1 MINFSNILSSIGVVA
16 GNLTADNK
24 YDFYYGIEWSDGSFT
39 YNEYE
44 FYEKS
49 GFDSQYDFFQNYAD
63 SQYDFYRDIDSPGV
77 IDQYSFFKNGG
88 QFFNLSPVASFTTSS
103 YNKVDDT
110 FSFTNTSVN
119 ADTYSWDFGD
129 GNTSTQTNPTHTYVT
144 AGDYTVELTASE
156 GGLNPSTHTLVV
168 KVYDYNVEFT
178 SVNNQLEV
186 TFTNTTTAT
195 NVTIDQ
201 YDWDF
206 GDGNTST
213 DTNPIHT
220 YAADGTYTVN
230 LMTYFSIDGDTISDG
245 TNKQVTVNSYPT
257 NGIIGNNNNKIT
269 LTDGDNIIRQS
280 SQMSGDMKRFA
291 QDGKGTIIGTIQQ
304 GSSSSYTKIVRST
317 DWGET
322 FTETTSSYVLQSGFV
337 SYLKSLDRWVIV
349 CSSLASTKRSEYSD
363 DGGLTWTQGATF
375 NAVMQGGS
383 WSEELGKLVMIEDF
397 GDLQVSTNGINWIQI
412 STSISRARGCNWIPS
427 LSKWLIGDI
436 TTNEVWFYDGS
447 SFSSTSVST
456 DIRDITYSVELDRMV
471 AVSNG
476 GTIWYSDDQG
486 SSFTSLGVIGNTLRR
501 VSWSHQQGL
510 FLAGYGASS
519 WYSPDGINWTQSTD
533 VLSGFDTYDFGQ
545 RYVDFSENTTVGTVG
560 SEITFTSIS
569 YGEVD
574 ATAYSWDFGDGNTS
588 TLENPTHT
596 YATAGTYT
604 VTHGVENA
612 FGISEKVKTDLI
624 TITPLPNVTSL
635 TTTDIQDVEFTYSFD
650 PEPSMDGYN
659 VEYKEVGGTVSN
671 NNNSLTVTGLTAETN
686 YEYRVQ
692 WYLGT
697 YNGSWSSWIPVL
709 TTPEPT
715 FVEATG
721 GTVTT
726 ITDGGVN
733 YKVHTFSSGGTFDVT
748 SGGVIEYLVV
758 GRGANGGNGTG
769 NSSSGGGGSGGQVLS
784 LNEGISVS
792 SYTISIGSTTSFNG
806 QSLGTGGGVG
816 GGSPVSGSSNG
827 NSGSNGTTSD
837 INGSSYTYGSSGGSG
852 ASQVFAGRSTTYY
865 GGGGGSGAGNGA
877 HVYRYDGSCESGGSA
892 NGYGGGGGGGS
903 AGRASSC
910 NGPGGS
916 GNNGVVIIR
925 YETA

>member
-1 MINFSNILSSIGVVA
+1 MAIIAIKEVANKLGVTQTVNGSWIAAIADFYGAPLINGNWWQSIAVHLGATTAKQGSWLIAICDQLGITEPVNGSWLVA
-16 GNLTADNK
+16 WADN
-24 YDFYYGIEWSDGSFT
+24 DP
-39 YNEYE
+39 
-44 FYEKS
+44 
-49 GFDSQYDFFQNYAD
+49 
-63 SQYDFYRDIDSPGV
+63 SP
-77 IDQYSFFKNGG
+77 S
-88 QFFNLSPVASFTTSS
+88 ASFTTDVN
-103 YNKVDDT
+103 YNKINEEFT
-110 FSFTNTSVN
+110 FTNTSSN
-119 ADTYSWDFGD
+119 SDTYGWTFGD
-129 GNTSTQTNPTHTYVT
+129 GDTSTLTNPTHTYT
-144 AGDYTVELTASE
+144 TPADFTVELTASD
-156 GGLNPSTHTLVV
+156 GGVDPSTTSQVLS
-168 KVYDYNVEFT
+168 VYDYSIDFT
-178 SVNNQLEV
+178 TSDNQLEV
-186 TFTNTTTAT
+186 TFTNTTTSS
-195 NVTIDQ
+195 NILIDS
-201 YDWDF
+201 YEWDF

-213 DTNPIHT
+213 DTNPVHT

-230 LMTYFSIDGDTISDG
+230 LVTYFTIDGDTISGG
-245 TNKQVTVNSYPT
+245 TNKQV
-257 NGIIGNNNNKIT
+257 
-269 LTDGDNIIRQS
+269 
-280 SQMSGDMKRFA
+280 
-291 QDGKGTIIGTIQQ
+291 
-304 GSSSSYTKIVRST
+304 
-317 DWGET
+317 
-322 FTETTSSYVLQSGFV
+322 
-337 SYLKSLDRWVIV
+337 
-349 CSSLASTKRSEYSD
+349 
-363 DGGLTWTQGATF
+363 
-375 NAVMQGGS
+375 
-383 WSEELGKLVMIEDF
+383 
-397 GDLQVSTNGINWIQI
+397 
-412 STSISRARGCNWIPS
+412 
-427 LSKWLIGDI
+427 
-436 TTNEVWFYDGS
+436 
-447 SFSSTSVST
+447 SVSN
-456 DIRDITYSVELDRMV
+456 I
-471 AVSNG
+471 
-476 GTIWYSDDQG
+476 
-486 SSFTSLGVIGNTLRR
+486 
-501 VSWSHQQGL
+501 
-510 FLAGYGASS
+510 
-519 WYSPDGINWTQSTD
+519 
-533 VLSGFDTYDFGQ
+533 
-545 RYVDFSENTTVGTVG
+545 
-560 SEITFTSIS
+560 
-569 YGEVD
+569 
-574 ATAYSWDFGDGNTS
+574 
-588 TLENPTHT
+588 
-596 YATAGTYT
+596 
-604 VTHGVENA
+604 
-612 FGISEKVKTDLI
+612 
-624 TITPLPNVTSL
+624 PNVTSL
-635 TTTDIQDVEFTYSFD
+635 TTTDIQPDQFTYSFD

-925 YETA
+925 YETE

>member
-16 GNLTADNK
+16 GNLNADNK

-195 NVTIDQ
+195 NITIDQ

-213 DTNPIHT
+213 DTNPTHT
-220 YAADGTYTVN
+220 YAVDGTYTVN

-245 TNKQVTVNSYPT
+245 VSHDVTV
-257 NGIIGNNNNKIT
+257 
-269 LTDGDNIIRQS
+269 
-280 SQMSGDMKRFA
+280 
-291 QDGKGTIIGTIQQ
+291 
-304 GSSSSYTKIVRST
+304 
-317 DWGET
+317 
-322 FTETTSSYVLQSGFV
+322 
-337 SYLKSLDRWVIV
+337 
-349 CSSLASTKRSEYSD
+349 
-363 DGGLTWTQGATF
+363 
-375 NAVMQGGS
+375 
-383 WSEELGKLVMIEDF
+383 
-397 GDLQVSTNGINWIQI
+397 
-412 STSISRARGCNWIPS
+412 SIA
-427 LSKWLIGDI
+427 
-436 TTNEVWFYDGS
+436 
-447 SFSSTSVST
+447 
-456 DIRDITYSVELDRMV
+456 
-471 AVSNG
+471 
-476 GTIWYSDDQG
+476 
-486 SSFTSLGVIGNTLRR
+486 
-501 VSWSHQQGL
+501 
-510 FLAGYGASS
+510 
-519 WYSPDGINWTQSTD
+519 
-533 VLSGFDTYDFGQ
+533 
-545 RYVDFSENTTVGTVG
+545 
-560 SEITFTSIS
+560 
-569 YGEVD
+569 
-574 ATAYSWDFGDGNTS
+574 
-588 TLENPTHT
+588 
-596 YATAGTYT
+596 
-604 VTHGVENA
+604 
-612 FGISEKVKTDLI
+612 
-624 TITPLPNVTSL
+624 
-635 TTTDIQDVEFTYSFD
+635 
-650 PEPSMDGYN
+650 
-659 VEYKEVGGTVSN
+659 
-671 NNNSLTVTGLTAETN
+671 
-686 YEYRVQ
+686 
-692 WYLGT
+692 
-697 YNGSWSSWIPVL
+697 
-709 TTPEPT
+709 T

-733 YKVHTFSSGGTFDVT
+733 YKVHTFTSGGTFNVT
-748 SGGVIEYLVV
+748 SGGDIEYLVV
-758 GRGANGGNGTG
+758 GRGAGGGNGTG
-769 NSSSGGGGSGGQVLS
+769 NSSSGSGGSGGQVLS

-816 GGSPVSGSSNG
+816 GGSPVSGSSHGNG
-827 NSGSNGTTSD
+827 GSNGTTSD

-852 ASQVFAGRSTTYY
+852 ASQVFAGNGTTYY

-877 HVYRYDGSCESGGSA
+877 PVYRNDGSCEIGGSA

-903 AGRASSC
+903 AGRAASC